1 MIRVSGLCRT
11 TIKQKVISGTV
22 FELGAPV
29 SREVKVYSRGTGV
42 LLATTT
48 SNESGHYKIY
58 LPFEGSYTVISKD
71 PHKKFNAVIQDNVV
85 PK

>member
-11 TIKQKVISGTV
+11 TIKQKLISGTV
-22 FELGAPV
+22 FELGIPV
-29 SREVKVYSRGTGV
+29 SRDVKVYSRSNGV

-48 SNESGHYKIY
+48 SDESGHYKIY
-58 LPFEGSYTVISKD
+58 LPYDGAYTVISKD

>member
-22 FELGAPV
+22 FELGVPV
-29 SREVKVYSRGTGV
+29 SREVRVYSRSSGI

-58 LPFEGSYTVISKD
+58 LPSDSSYTVISKD